1 MPTTDSTRES
11 TASASTISLGD
22 LVTQIGSELGLSDWI
37 TVDQAM
43 IDRFAEATNDHQ
55 FIHVDPERAAAE
67 GPFGGTIAHGF
78 LTLSLLSAM
87 NYDCIPT
94 IEDQQLSVNYGFE
107 KLRFMAPVKA
117 GKRIRGRFVLSEA
130 RRRGHQ
136 MMMLRYQVTVE
147 IEGEPKPA
155 LTADWLT
162 LIQMD
167 PAALDAI

>member
-1 MPTTDSTRES
+1 MPTTDTSVLAT
-11 TASASTISLGD
+11 TISLKD
-22 LVTQIGSELGLSDWI
+22 LVAQVGTEIGLSDWI

-43 IDRFAEATNDHQ
+43 IDRFAQATNDHQ

-78 LTLSLLSAM
+78 LTVSLLSAM

-147 IEGEPKPA
+147 VEGESKPA

-162 LIQMD
+162 LVQMD

>member
-1 MPTTDSTRES
+1 MPTTDTSELAT
-11 TASASTISLGD
+11 TISLED
-22 LVTQIGSELGLSDWI
+22 LVAQVGTEIGLSDWI
-37 TVDQAM
+37 TVDQPM
-43 IDRFAEATNDHQ
+43 IDRFAAATNDHQ

-78 LTLSLLSAM
+78 LTVSLLSAM
-87 NYDCIPT
+87 NYDCIPAV
-94 IEDQQLSVNYGFE
+94 EDQQLSVNYGFE

-130 RRRGHQ
+130 RRRGQQ

-147 IEGEPKPA
+147 IEGETKPA

-167 PAALDAI
+167 PAALDALG

>member
-1 MPTTDSTRES
+1 MPTTDTSVLAT
-11 TASASTISLGD
+11 TISLED
-22 LVTQIGSELGLSDWI
+22 LVAQVGTEIGLSDWI
-37 TVDQAM
+37 TVDQPM
-43 IDRFAEATNDHQ
+43 IDRFAGATNDHQ

-78 LTLSLLSAM
+78 LTVSLLSAM
-87 NYDCIPT
+87 NYDCIPDV
-94 IEDQQLSVNYGFE
+94 EDQQLSVNYGFE

-130 RRRGHQ
+130 RRRGQQ

-147 IEGEPKPA
+147 IEGETKPA
-155 LTADWLT
+155 LSADWLT

-167 PAALDAI
+167 PAALDALG

>member
-1 MPTTDSTRES
+1 MPTTDTSVLAT
-11 TASASTISLGD
+11 TISLED
-22 LVTQIGSELGLSDWI
+22 LVAQVGTEIGLSDWI
-37 TVDQAM
+37 TVDQPM

-78 LTLSLLSAM
+78 LTVSLLSAM

-130 RRRGHQ
+130 RRRGQQ

-147 IEGEPKPA
+147 IEGETKPA
-155 LTADWLT
+155 LSADWLT

-167 PAALDAI
+167 PAALDALE

>member
-1 MPTTDSTRES
+1 MPTTDTSELAT
-11 TASASTISLGD
+11 TISLED
-22 LVTQIGSELGLSDWI
+22 LVAQVGTEIGLSDWI
-37 TVDQAM
+37 TVDQPM

-78 LTLSLLSAM
+78 LTVSLLSAM

-130 RRRGHQ
+130 RRRGQQ

-147 IEGEPKPA
+147 IEGETKPA
-155 LTADWLT
+155 LSADWLT

-167 PAALDAI
+167 PAALDALE

>member
-1 MPTTDSTRES
+1 MPTTDTSELST
-11 TASASTISLGD
+11 TISLED
-22 LVTQIGSELGLSDWI
+22 LVAQVGTEIGLSDWI
-37 TVDQAM
+37 TVDQPM
-43 IDRFAEATNDHQ
+43 IDRFAAATNDHQ

-78 LTLSLLSAM
+78 LTVSLLSAM
-87 NYDCIPT
+87 NYDCIPAVK
-94 IEDQQLSVNYGFE
+94 DQQLSVNYGFE

-130 RRRGHQ
+130 RRRGQQ

-147 IEGEPKPA
+147 IEGETKPA

-167 PAALDAI
+167 PAALDALG